1 MIRTISAYV
10 GTGAVMLVLDVI
22 WLSSMI
28 GVYRQYIGE
37 VLLDGVRMGPAIAF
51 YLLYVAGLTYF
62 AVLSI
67 PEGGTWTDAALRGA
81 FFGLVA
87 YGTYDLTNQATIKV
101 WPTTMTVMDMSWGTF
116 LSAVSATGGFLAA
129 SYMSRS

>member
-22 WLSSMI
+22 WLTTMI
-28 GVYRQYIGE
+28 GVYRQHIGE
-37 VLLDGVRMGPAIAF
+37 VLLDGVRMGPRITF

-62 AVLSI
+62 AVLSTLD
-67 PEGGTWTDAALRGA
+67 GGSWTDAALRGA

-101 WPTTMTVMDMSWGTF
+101 WPTAMTVMDMSWGTV

-129 SYMSRS
+129 SYMARP